1 MAGSRIPLF
10 LTLSNRSVKQIRS
23 FGGNFALA
31 PAITIEMMTDLP
43 PNETQINAA
52 LEQVLRGDTAAFE
65 DVVRRFELPLRAW
78 LASHAPPG
86 VDVDEIA
93 QRSFVASFTR
103 LAEFEP
109 GTNFAAWLFTIARYQ
124 LRTETTR
131 LRRIADYHARYG
143 PDLLQRELDRR
154 VADPLERAGQR
165 FEELTHCLDQL
176 ADHLRC
182 FVTWRYEE
190 EIPLEEMSQRCGRSV
205 AAVKK
210 QLWKIR
216 QQLQRC
222 LEAHTAP
229 VEGHSV

>member
-1 MAGSRIPLF
+1 MP
-10 LTLSNRSVKQIRS
+10 K
-23 FGGNFALA
+23 
-31 PAITIEMMTDLP
+31 DLP
-43 PNETQINAA
+43 PEETLLDEA
-52 LEQVLRGDTAAFE
+52 LQRVLRGETAAFE

-103 LAEFEP
+103 LAEFEL

-154 VADPLERAGQR
+154 VAEPLEGAVQR
-165 FEELTHCLDQL
+165 FEDLNRCLDKL
-176 ADHLRC
+176 ADPLRR

-190 EIPLEEMSQRCGRSV
+190 EIPLEEMAQRCGRSV

-210 QLWKIR
+210 QLWKVR

-222 LEAHTAP
+222 VEARAATA
-229 VEGHSV
+229 EGHVI